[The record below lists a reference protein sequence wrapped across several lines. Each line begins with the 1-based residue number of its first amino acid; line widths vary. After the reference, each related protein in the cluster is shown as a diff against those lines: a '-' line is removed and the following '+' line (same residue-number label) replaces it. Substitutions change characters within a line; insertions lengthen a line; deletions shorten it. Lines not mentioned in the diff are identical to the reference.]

1 MRQAG
6 HRAAS
11 FLNPCISPDI
21 REEGHLMLTLGE
33 VNTCDS
39 MAILAADARTPMEF
53 FLADLNDWESVR
65 VSAPCV
71 S

>member
-1 MRQAG
+1 
-6 HRAAS
+6 
-11 FLNPCISPDI
+11 
-21 REEGHLMLTLGE
+21 MLTLGE